1 MYSYFWTWNPSTTIP
16 WTVFAAIRFDF
27 ILVSNSNHIYQ
38 VIKRPVRLPC
48 QHYFCRDCVN
58 FSKCHVCGRTIS
70 LTELCED
77 KVLNYVVESSREAT
91 ESCANCD
98 QVCLNLRKC
107 KILKLCQISQP
118 MYFCETCQQ
127 PLCSGCRETTHK
139 AKIFSLHHI
148 VQLEERGRVR
158 NRPFCS
164 IHNEPFILFCLDSKV
179 NLHFI
184 LIKLFSPWCAL
195 NVSTQH
201 LWSVE
206 AILWISMWLTKFA
219 VTSWKK
225 VQPICAH
232 FNTNYANKLSCAEGW
247 LLSWKRTA
255 ASWAQSKFLF
265 FY

>member
-98 QVCLNLRKC
+98 QVCLDLQKYNF
-107 KILKLCQISQP
+107 KIMSDFPTNVLLWNMS
-118 MYFCETCQQ
+118 
-127 PLCSGCRETTHK
+127 TT
-139 AKIFSLHHI
+139 A
-148 VQLEERGRVR
+148 VQWMPGNNTQSKDLQSSPHCTAWGTRASSKQAV
-158 NRPFCS
+158 
-164 IHNEPFILFCLDSKV
+164 LLDSQRTV
-179 NLHFI
+179 HSVL
-184 LIKLFSPWCAL
+184 PWF
-195 NVSTQH
+195 
-201 LWSVE
+201 
-206 AILWISMWLTKFA
+206 K
-219 VTSWKK
+219 
-225 VQPICAH
+225 
-232 FNTNYANKLSCAEGW
+232 G
-247 LLSWKRTA
+247 
-255 ASWAQSKFLF
+255 
-265 FY
+265 